1 LLEHRRSPQKEGRLS
16 NADEAG
22 LTKSRI
28 EALADGVFAVAMTL
42 LVFEIKVPG
51 PAQEAGAGGLARHLA
66 SLWPN
71 FVSYAISF
79 FVLGIY
85 WVGHH
90 NQFHF
95 IRRSNRP
102 FLWLNIVFLFFV
114 TLIPF
119 SAALISMHFDE
130 PIAIAFYGGN
140 LIAVGLVL
148 YAIWVY
154 ATSNGRLVDKNLPP
168 EAVRRASRRILIS
181 PCVFAVAVAIGF
193 FNTKASLILYAA
205 TASYYFFPGDIDLH
219 WKKNR
224 GSD

>member
-1 LLEHRRSPQKEGRLS
+1 MSAPEQDGLS
-16 NADEAG
+16 
-22 LTKSRI
+22 KSRI
-28 EALADGVFAVAMTL
+28 EALTDGVFAVSMTL

-51 PAQEAGAGGLARHLA
+51 FAPEAGAGGLARHLA
-66 SLWPN
+66 TLWPN

-119 SAALISMHFDE
+119 SAALISGHFDD

-140 LIAVGLVL
+140 LIAVGLL
-148 YAIWVY
+148 LDAIWAY
-154 ATSNGRLVDKNLPP
+154 ATRGRRLVDKDLAR
-168 EAVRRASRRILIS
+168 EAVRRASRRILIA
-181 PCVFAVAVAIGF
+181 PCAFAVAIALGF
-193 FNTKASLILYAA
+193 FNTKASLILYAV
-205 TASYYFFPGDIDLH
+205 TTIYYFFPSGIDLH
-219 WKKNR
+219 WKRKP
-224 GSD
+224 GA

>member
-1 LLEHRRSPQKEGRLS
+1 MS
-16 NADEAG
+16 NADEGG

-28 EALADGVFAVAMTL
+28 EALTDGVFAVAMTL
-42 LVFEIKVPG
+42 LVFEIKIPG
-51 PAQEAGAGGLARHLA
+51 FAPEAGAGGLARHLA
-66 SLWPN
+66 ALWPN

-90 NQFHF
+90 NEFHF

-119 SAALISMHFDE
+119 SAALISSHFDE

-148 YAIWVY
+148 YAIWAY
-154 ATSNGRLVDKNLPP
+154 ATRGRRLVDKDLAR
-168 EAVRRASRRILIS
+168 EAVVRASRRILIA
-181 PCVFAVAVAIGF
+181 PCAFAVAIALGF

-205 TASYYFFPGDIDLH
+205 TTGYYFFPSGIDRH

-224 GSD
+224 GAE